1 MTKTLLQSL
10 LLLAILITGCQKGG
24 KNSSSTGTTS
34 STGSTSSTSG
44 GSGNP
49 GGQHQ
54 PGVITAG
61 EWNDLDN
68 WAFWQTINA
77 RTKFITLPPYWGF
90 YNNNRVSVIVKN
102 ADGSPAIS
110 VPVDLKR
117 GTNTIFTALTD
128 NKGTAELW
136 VDIFQNNVNVV
147 PSQLSLVVNNATTIN
162 GIKLYAD
169 GVNEMTIP
177 ASTFENEID
186 VALVVDAT
194 GSMGDELEYLKTEL
208 LDVIERVQTNNP
220 NTGVSTGSVFYRDK
234 GDTYVTRVSPFT
246 SDINTTLKFIKDQ
259 SAGGGGDF
267 PEAVNTAL
275 DKAVN
280 ELQWT
285 GKAKTKL
292 LFLVLDAPPHDDANS
307 KGEMQQVTMK
317 AAAQGIK
324 IIPIVASGIN
334 KETEGLMRYLAITT
348 NGTYVFIT
356 DDSGVGNDHLEATV
370 GQYSVE
376 KLNDLMVRLINKYA
390 Q

>member
-1 MTKTLLQSL
+1 MTKTLIQSL
-10 LLLAILITGCQKGG
+10 LLLAILISGCQKGE
-24 KNSSSTGTTS
+24 KSSSTTGTTS
-34 STGSTSSTSG
+34 TTGSTSSTSG

-68 WAFWQTINA
+68 WAFWLTINA

-90 YNNNRVSVIVKN
+90 YNNNRVSVSVKN

-110 VPVDLKR
+110 VPVELKR
-117 GTNTIFTALTD
+117 GTNTIFTAQTD

-136 VDIFQNNVNVV
+136 VDIFQNNTNVAA
-147 PSQLSLVVNNATTIN
+147 SQLSLVANNATTIN

-169 GVNEMTIP
+169 GVNELTIP
-177 ASTFENEID
+177 SSTYENEIEISF
-186 VALVVDAT
+186 VVDAT

-208 LDVIERVQTNNP
+208 LDVIEKVKANNP
-220 NTGVSTGSVFYRDK
+220 NSNVSTGSVFYRDK
-234 GDTYVTRVSPFT
+234 GDTYVTRVSPFS

-280 ELQWT
+280 ELQWM

-317 AAAQGIK
+317 AASQGIK
-324 IIPIVASGIN
+324 MIPIVASGIN

>member
-1 MTKTLLQSL
+1 MTKTLLKYL
-10 LLLAILITGCQKGG
+10 LLLAVVATGCTKGE
-24 KNSSSTGTTS
+24 KTSSTTAT
-34 STGSTSSTSG
+34 TGSTSSTSG

-68 WAFWQTINA
+68 WNFWLTINA
-77 RTKFITLPPYWGF
+77 RTKFITLPSYWGF
-90 YNNNRVSVIVKN
+90 FNNNRTSVSVKN

-110 VPVDLKR
+110 VPVELKR
-117 GTNTIFTALTD
+117 GTSTIFTAQTD
-128 NKGTAELW
+128 NYGKAELW
-136 VDIFQNNVNVV
+136 VDIFQNNTNVV
-147 PSQLSLVVNNATTIN
+147 ASQLSLVANNATSVN
-162 GIKLYAD
+162 GIKLFAD
-169 GVNEMTIP
+169 GVNEITIP
-177 ASTFENEID
+177 SSTHENEIE
-186 VALVVDAT
+186 VAFVVDAT
-194 GSMGDELEYLKTEL
+194 GSMGDELEYLKTEV
-208 LDVIERVQTNNP
+208 LDVIEKVKTNNP
-220 NTGVSTGSVFYRDK
+220 NANVSTASVFYRDK
-234 GDTYVTRVSPFT
+234 GDTYVTRVSPFST
-246 SDINTTLKFIKDQ
+246 DINTTLKFIKDQ

-280 ELQWT
+280 ELQWMA
-285 GKAKTKL
+285 KAKTKL

-307 KGEMQQVTMK
+307 KGEMQQVTLK
-317 AAAQGIK
+317 AAAQGVK

-348 NGTYVFIT
+348 NGTYVFVT